1 MACGKASPK
10 LFAPNYP
17 TFCFHFVSSP
27 KCPKWLEIDP
37 KKFMVT
43 KVWTYFSEMRALC
56 SQVLFGEFFSN

>member
-1 MACGKASPK
+1 MACDKASPK

-27 KCPKWLEIDP
+27 KWPKWLEMYP

-43 KVWTYFSEMRALC
+43 KVWTFILEMRA
-56 SQVLFGEFFSN
+56 

>member
-27 KCPKWLEIDP
+27 KWPKWLEMYP

-43 KVWTYFSEMRALC
+43 KIWTYILEMRALC
-56 SQVLFGEFFSN
+56 SHAVFGEFFSN